1 MPAPLVRTNERGIY
15 KRGNRYAVI
24 YRDHEGRQRQESART
39 LDDARRLK
47 RARQTAAD
55 QGDVI
60 APSRLTVAEYAR
72 TWIEGYHGRGH
83 GFRERTRDEYRR
95 DLERYVIPFLGTKR
109 LGALRRTEV
118 REFVGWLADDA
129 AQARRHADENARRKT
144 AGKRPLRT
152 PGPLRDATL
161 SRIVAVLKALL
172 SSAVDDE
179 LRRDNP
185 ASRVVLPRRDPVADI
200 DEDSDEHVKALN
212 RAQLAAVL
220 ALVRPEWRPL
230 FRLLAG
236 TGLRI
241 SEALALD
248 VEHLR
253 LDGSRPHI
261 RVRRALT
268 IERRDGKVVPK
279 FGRPKSEHAV
289 RDVPLAPELV
299 RDLRGH
305 IAALAPPAADVAVE
319 WGHLAFPSLTG
330 GPMDPGNLRRRVL
343 WPAAQ
348 EADVAWAGFHAF
360 RHSFA
365 SLHIERGTNI
375 VRLSRLLGHHK
386 ASFTLDVYAHLLDD
400 GLGEPLSVEAE
411 IAAVSATVSADPTES
426 CRTAAAVAGLQPA
439 A

>member
-1 MPAPLVRTNERGIY
+1 MPAPLVKTNERGIY

-55 QGDVI
+55 QGEAI
-60 APSRLTVAEYAR
+60 APTRLTVGEYAR
-72 TWIEGYHGRGH
+72 TWIDGYHGRGH

-95 DLERYVIPFLGTKR
+95 DLERYVIPFLGAKR
-109 LGALRRTEV
+109 LGALRRTDV
-118 REFVGWLADDA
+118 REFVAWLVDDQ
-129 AQARRHADENARRKT
+129 AQAKRHEEENARRKT
-144 AGKRPLRT
+144 VGRRPLRT
-152 PGPLRDATL
+152 PGPLRDATV
-161 SRIVAVLKALL
+161 SRIVAVVKACL

-185 ASRVVLPRRDPVADI
+185 ASRVVLPRRDPVADL
-200 DEDSDEHVKALN
+200 DVEGDEHVKAFT
-212 RAQLAAVL
+212 RAELAVVL
-220 ALVRPEWRPL
+220 DLVSAEWRPL

-253 LDGSRPHI
+253 LDGSRAHV
-261 RVRRALT
+261 RVRRAMT
-268 IERRDGKVVPK
+268 IERRDGKVVPM
-279 FGRPKSEHAV
+279 FGHPKSRYGA
-289 RDVPLAPELV
+289 RDLPLAPELV
-299 RDLRGH
+299 DELRAH
-305 IAALAPPAADVAVE
+305 VRELDEVTAEVAAK
-319 WGHLAFPSLTG
+319 WGRLAFPSVTG
-330 GPMDPGNLRRRVL
+330 GPMDPNNLRRRVL
-343 WPAAQ
+343 APATE
-348 EADVAWAGFHAF
+348 EADVSWAGFHAF

-400 GLGEPLSVEAE
+400 GLGEPLSVDAE
-411 IAAVSATVSADPTES
+411 LARVSPLDDTLFAT
-426 CRTAAAVAGLQPA
+426 R
-439 A
+439 

>member
-1 MPAPLVRTNERGIY
+1 MSARLVKTNERGIF

-39 LDDARRLK
+39 LDEARRLK
-47 RARQTAAD
+47 RARQAAAD

-60 APSRLTVAEYAR
+60 APSRLTVADYAR

-95 DLERYVIPFLGTKR
+95 DLERYVIPFLGAKR
-109 LGALRRTEV
+109 LGALRRTDV
-118 REFVGWLADDA
+118 REFVAWLTDDQ
-129 AQARRHADENARRKT
+129 AQARRHADENARRKA
-144 AGKRPLRT
+144 AGKRPLRET
-152 PGPLRDATL
+152 STLRDATV
-161 SRIVAVLKALL
+161 SRIVAVLKACL
-172 SSAVDDE
+172 SSAMDDE

-200 DEDSDEHVKALN
+200 DDDSDENVKAFTRVELG
-212 RAQLAAVL
+212 AVL
-220 ALVRPEWRPL
+220 ALVHPEWRPL

-253 LDGSRPHI
+253 LDGSRPHV

-268 IERRDGKVVPK
+268 IERRDGKIVPA
-279 FGRPKSEHAV
+279 FGRPKSEYAT
-289 RDVPLAPELV
+289 RDVPLSRELV
-299 RDLRGH
+299 DELRRH
-305 IAALAPPAADVAVE
+305 CAALKEPTAAVVAT

-330 GPMDPGNLRRRVL
+330 GPMDPGNLRQRVL
-343 WPAAQ
+343 RPATE
-348 EADVAWAGFHAF
+348 EAAVAWAGFHAF

-400 GLGEPLSVEAE
+400 GLGEPLSVDRELGTSGPLSPAG
-411 IAAVSATVSADPTES
+411 V
-426 CRTAAAVAGLQPA
+426 RHVALDA
-439 A
+439 C